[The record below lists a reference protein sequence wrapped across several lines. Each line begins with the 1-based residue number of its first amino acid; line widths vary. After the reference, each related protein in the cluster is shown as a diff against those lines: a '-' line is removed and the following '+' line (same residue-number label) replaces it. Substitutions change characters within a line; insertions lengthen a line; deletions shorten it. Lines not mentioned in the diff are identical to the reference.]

1 MPIFQYNLG
10 MSMPLVSTVPTA
22 PTTAKSMLARLLAT
36 ENISVQH
43 ENIPTAFFDLKA
55 RSLHL
60 PMWSG
65 VSMNLYDMLVG
76 HEVAHALFTPQDGW
90 RDAIDSVSAATGCKK
105 TLAKSYLNI
114 VEDAR
119 IERMIKAKFPGL
131 RADFIKGYATLNDR
145 KFFGDLSNVGEM
157 CFADR
162 MNLHYKCGVH
172 LGTAIRFSTEESVFV
187 SRVDAAKTWADVV
200 SIAEDIIRWEQEQQQ
215 EQGNQPQ
222 PQDGTDSEGEGESL
236 PSDNDGESDD
246 AQDSSAD
253 GVDIDG
259 EESEEQNGSGKSTS
273 DTTEGED
280 QKQQDGKASNNG
292 GNDSAQSGS
301 DNAAADGKPE
311 MGEDAGDDAPMPT
324 TNSALE
330 ESLKTLNAD
339 EGESPNRVI
348 RLPMPSTDAKEIVI
362 DFTRIMADLKATG
375 FSQYMNGKF
384 NIADY
389 TSATATMATAFNR
402 KKAADVFRRSTVAK
416 TGALDT
422 LRMNQY
428 KWTDDIFRRTTR
440 VAEGKNHGIV
450 ILLDWSGSMTNIM
463 QSTIGQLLIL
473 TDFCRKVGV
482 PFEVYAFTNTP
493 YIKAEKIPNYGTPEY
508 DQYWKNEH
516 AKQDARTDALSF
528 AAMNLLNFLSSRMK
542 ANEYEAMK
550 SAMWNWSRM
559 SGYDHRFAMNSTPT
573 HAALLYASE
582 IVGNFIKRNGIQIA
596 HTVVLTDGE
605 PTDEI
610 DFSFNRWARSQGK
623 EAYGSDWRD
632 SYRSAVVM
640 NDPVTGASYDVQRVQ
655 NKKGK
660 YYTYGNVVFTGEGR
674 NYTTQVALD
683 ILRRRTGS
691 KIHWIGLTERSRA
704 IHAENYGMTAA
715 KGSNW
720 KRDGFIRG
728 AVTGWDSAVIVNA
741 ERFLRNT
748 DGSVSATAQ
757 KFLTAAES
765 KMDNAATKSTLANAF
780 METQIAQGSLRTV
793 ASIIGDY
800 LAV

>member
-1 MPIFQYNLG
+1 
-10 MSMPLVSTVPTA
+10 MSTPLVSTVPTA

-60 PMWSG
+60 PMWSN

-90 RDAIDSVSAATGCKK
+90 RAAIDSVSAATGCNK

-145 KFFGDLSNVGEM
+145 KFFGDLSNIGEM

-162 MNLHYKCGVH
+162 MNLQFKCGVH
-172 LGTAIRFSTEESVFV
+172 LGTAIRFSAEEAVFV
-187 SRVDAAKTWADVV
+187 SRVEAAKTWADVV
-200 SIAEDIIRWEQEQQQ
+200 SIAEDIIRWEQEQTAED

-222 PQDGTDSEGEGESL
+222 DGADGEGEGESL
-236 PSDNDGESDD
+236 PSDKDGEKGD
-246 AQDSSAD
+246 AQDSSTD
-253 GVDIDG
+253 GMDIDADG
-259 EESEEQNGSGKSTS
+259 EESDDQNGSGKSTS
-273 DTTEGED
+273 DSTDGKD
-280 QKQQDGKASNNG
+280 QKSQDGKPSNNG
-292 GNDSAQSGS
+292 GNATAKDGS
-301 DNAAADGKPE
+301 DNAAADGE
-311 MGEDAGDDAPMPT
+311 VEDGETAPMPT

-330 ESLKTLNAD
+330 ESLKSLNATAD
-339 EGESPNRVI
+339 EYAPNRVV

-362 DFTRIMADLKATG
+362 DFTRIIADLKATG
-375 FSQYMNGKF
+375 FAQYMNGKF
-384 NIADY
+384 SIADY
-389 TSATATMATAFNR
+389 TAATTTMATAFNR

-493 YIKAEKIPNYGTPEY
+493 YTKAEKVPNYGTPEY
-508 DQYWKNEH
+508 DQYWKDEH
-516 AKQDARTDALSF
+516 AKQDARTDALSLCP
-528 AAMNLLNFLSSRMK
+528 MNLLNFLSSRMK
-542 ANEYEAMK
+542 ANEYETMK
-550 SAMWNWSRM
+550 SALWNWRNM
-559 SGYDHRFAMNSTPT
+559 SGYDHRYAMNSTPT

-605 PTDEI
+605 PTDDI
-610 DFSFNRWARSQGK
+610 DFSFKRWSRSQGNTG
-623 EAYGSDWRD
+623 EVYSWREE
-632 SYRSAVVM
+632 YRTAVVM
-640 NDPVTGASYDVQRVQ
+640 SDPMTGASYDVNRVQ
-655 NKKGK
+655 GK
-660 YYTYGNVVFTGEGR
+660 SGKHYTYGSVSFNAHEGR
-674 NYTTQVALD
+674 NHTTQVALD
-683 ILRRRTGS
+683 ILRRRTGC

-704 IHAENYGMTAA
+704 ISPENYGMTAA

-728 AVTGWDSAVIVNA
+728 TVAGWDSAVIVNA

-748 DGSVSATAQ
+748 DGSVSSTAQ
-757 KFLTAAES
+757 KFLNAAED
-765 KMDNAATKSTLANAF
+765 KMDNATTKSTLANAF
-780 METQIAQGSLRTV
+780 MESQIAQGSLRTV
-793 ASIIGDY
+793 ASMIGDY